1 MDRFITFSEQDM
13 AEKALDFATF
23 MHAGQVDR
31 TGQDYI
37 LHPERVGQAVAH
49 LGKAYEA
56 AGYLHDVVEDTD
68 TTLDDLRYLG
78 FTEEVVEAVDA
89 LTKREGENHAE
100 RVLRA
105 GRNTV
110 AREVKIADMRDNLR
124 PGCGT
129 LEKRY
134 RKGLAALGATE
145 RLN

>member
-1 MDRFITFSEQDM
+1 MTETINTEGM
-13 AEKALDFATF
+13 AGEALRFATF
-23 MHAGQVDR
+23 MHADQVDR
-31 TGQDYI
+31 TGHDYI
-37 LHPERVGQAVAH
+37 LHAERVGQAVAH
-49 LGKAYEA
+49 LGEAYEA

-68 TTLDDLRYLG
+68 TSLDDLRHLG

-89 LTKREGENHAE
+89 LTKREGETHAE

-145 RLN
+145 KLN